1 MTSEQLRKILSVRA
15 TSRFGERIGRLIARE
30 GLLAETIDL
39 GTDPDP
45 RIAFRASYALEYA
58 FAADP
63 KRMEPHLSAFVDRY
77 AEVSCHGAQR
87 HFSKILAL
95 LLRQKSRRL
104 DDRRLDRTIEVT
116 FDRMI
121 DRSVPVAVKV
131 WAMEILA
138 RLADERPWIGEQLG
152 DTIRHLMDY
161 GGSPGLCSRG
171 PENLSPAERSQRSPL
186 SARVLEAEYVRA
198 RHENMQASLEKPRA
212 RKPRPV
218 TVSRNAKTDG
228 YPYDPHS
235 GRNSGS
241 ESPNPGRTA
250 FRQILHRT
258 ESVREV
264 VATRSPKERYG
275 IPYSACAPGTTRLRR
290 GYRGRQAHEPVDRT
304 ADHIGPNRRPHR
316 SGPAA

>member
-1 MTSEQLRKILSVRA
+1 MSKERFIQSLSIQYHRLNIFILTA
-15 TSRFGERIGRLIARE
+15 IIF
-30 GLLAETIDL
+30 
-39 GTDPDP
+39 
-45 RIAFRASYALEYA
+45 SYHCE
-58 FAADP
+58 F
-63 KRMEPHLSAFVDRY
+63 LSIF
-77 AEVSCHGAQR
+77 Q
-87 HFSKILAL
+87 
-95 LLRQKSRRL
+95 
-104 DDRRLDRTIEVT
+104 
-116 FDRMI
+116 I
-121 DRSVPVAVKV
+121 DRSFMQP
-131 WAMEILA
+131 
-138 RLADERPWIGEQLG
+138 
-152 DTIRHLMDY
+152 
-161 GGSPGLCSRG
+161 G

-316 SGPAA
+316 SDPAA

>member
-77 AEVSCHGAQR
+77 AEVNCHGAQR

-95 LLRQKSRRL
+95 LLRQKSLRL

-138 RLADERPWIGEQLG
+138 RLADKRPWIGEQFG
-152 DTIRHLMDY
+152 ETIRHLMD
-161 GGSPGLCSRG
+161 
-171 PENLSPAERSQRSPL
+171 
-186 SARVLEAEYVRA
+186 
-198 RHENMQASLEKPRA
+198 
-212 RKPRPV
+212 
-218 TVSRNAKTDG
+218 
-228 YPYDPHS
+228 
-235 GRNSGS
+235 
-241 ESPNPGRTA
+241 
-250 FRQILHRT
+250 
-258 ESVREV
+258 
-264 VATRSPKERYG
+264 
-275 IPYSACAPGTTRLRR
+275 
-290 GYRGRQAHEPVDRT
+290 
-304 ADHIGPNRRPHR
+304 
-316 SGPAA
+316 

>member
-95 LLRQKSRRL
+95 LLRQKSLRL

-138 RLADERPWIGEQLG
+138 RLADKRPWIGEQLG
-152 DTIRHLMDY
+152 DTIRHLMDC

-171 PENLSPAERSQRSPL
+171 RKICRRLSEAGGLRPDRPKRNMSVPDMKTCRPAPRSRAPENP
-186 SARVLEAEYVRA
+186 
-198 RHENMQASLEKPRA
+198 
-212 RKPRPV
+212 
-218 TVSRNAKTDG
+218 
-228 YPYDPHS
+228 
-235 GRNSGS
+235 
-241 ESPNPGRTA
+241 
-250 FRQILHRT
+250 
-258 ESVREV
+258 
-264 VATRSPKERYG
+264 
-275 IPYSACAPGTTRLRR
+275 
-290 GYRGRQAHEPVDRT
+290 DR
-304 ADHIGPNRRPHR
+304 
-316 SGPAA
+316 

>member
-1 MTSEQLRKILSVRA
+1 MTSKQLRKILSVRA

-45 RIAFRASYALEYA
+45 RIAFRVRGRPETNGTASERVRRPLRGSKLSWRAAAFLENPCA
-58 FAADP
+58 PASTEIPAAGRP
-63 KRMEPHLSAFVDRY
+63 AAGP
-77 AEVSCHGAQR
+77 
-87 HFSKILAL
+87 
-95 LLRQKSRRL
+95 
-104 DDRRLDRTIEVT
+104 DDRSHVRPDDRPLRPGSGQSLGHGNSSPAGRQAALDR
-116 FDRMI
+116 R
-121 DRSVPVAVKV
+121 A
-131 WAMEILA
+131 A
-138 RLADERPWIGEQLG
+138 R
-152 DTIRHLMDY
+152 RHDPSSDGLRRFSRLMQ
-161 GGSPGLCSRG
+161 PG
-171 PENLSPAERSQRSPL
+171 PENLSPAERGRRSPL
-186 SARVLEAEYVRA
+186 SARVPEAEYVRA
-198 RHENMQASLEKPRA
+198 RHENMQASPEKPRA

-218 TVSRNAKTDG
+218 TVSRNVKTDG

-235 GRNSGS
+235 HSGRDPGS

-290 GYRGRQAHEPVDRT
+290 GYRGRQAHEPADRT
-304 ADHIGPNRRPHR
+304 ADRIGPNRRPYR

>member
-104 DDRRLDRTIEVT
+104 DRTIEVT

-171 PENLSPAERSQRSPL
+171 RKICRRLNEARGPRSRPECSKRNMSVPDMKTCRPASRSRAPENP
-186 SARVLEAEYVRA
+186 
-198 RHENMQASLEKPRA
+198 
-212 RKPRPV
+212 
-218 TVSRNAKTDG
+218 
-228 YPYDPHS
+228 
-235 GRNSGS
+235 
-241 ESPNPGRTA
+241 
-250 FRQILHRT
+250 
-258 ESVREV
+258 
-264 VATRSPKERYG
+264 
-275 IPYSACAPGTTRLRR
+275 
-290 GYRGRQAHEPVDRT
+290 DR
-304 ADHIGPNRRPHR
+304 
-316 SGPAA
+316 

>member
-30 GLLAETIDL
+30 SLLAETIDL

-95 LLRQKSRRL
+95 LLRQKSLRL

-121 DRSVPVAVKV
+121 DRQIRSLIEYEYIHRKVSNFGLRGMFLCAVMLSPKLFVSVKV
-131 WAMEILA
+131 WYPMKEKVSSEFFKCKRKYYSLY
-138 RLADERPWIGEQLG
+138 
-152 DTIRHLMDY
+152 DTYLMLDA
-161 GGSPGLCSRG
+161 
-171 PENLSPAERSQRSPL
+171 PE
-186 SARVLEAEYVRA
+186 
-198 RHENMQASLEKPRA
+198 
-212 RKPRPV
+212 
-218 TVSRNAKTDG
+218 
-228 YPYDPHS
+228 
-235 GRNSGS
+235 
-241 ESPNPGRTA
+241 
-250 FRQILHRT
+250 
-258 ESVREV
+258 
-264 VATRSPKERYG
+264 
-275 IPYSACAPGTTRLRR
+275 
-290 GYRGRQAHEPVDRT
+290 
-304 ADHIGPNRRPHR
+304 
-316 SGPAA
+316 

>member
-39 GTDPDP
+39 GNDPSSDGLRRFP
-45 RIAFRASYALEYA
+45 R
-58 FAADP
+58 
-63 KRMEPHLSAFVDRY
+63 
-77 AEVSCHGAQR
+77 
-87 HFSKILAL
+87 
-95 LLRQKSRRL
+95 
-104 DDRRLDRTIEVT
+104 
-116 FDRMI
+116 
-121 DRSVPVAVKV
+121 
-131 WAMEILA
+131 
-138 RLADERPWIGEQLG
+138 
-152 DTIRHLMDY
+152 LMQ
-161 GGSPGLCSRG
+161 PG
-171 PENLSPAERSQRSPL
+171 PENLSPAERGRRPP
-186 SARVLEAEYVRA
+186 ARPPEAKYVRA
-198 RHENMQASLEKPRA
+198 RHENMQASPEKPRA

-258 ESVREV
+258 ESVLEV

-275 IPYSACAPGTTRLRR
+275 IPYSACAPRNDKAPARISRPASARAG
-290 GYRGRQAHEPVDRT
+290 
-304 ADHIGPNRRPHR
+304 GPNRRPHR

>member
-63 KRMEPHLSAFVDRY
+63 KRMDPHLSAFVDRY

-95 LLRQKSRRL
+95 LLRRKSLRL
-104 DDRRLDRTIEVT
+104 DARRLDRTIEVT

-138 RLADERPWIGEQLG
+138 RLADKRPWIGEQLG
-152 DTIRHLMDY
+152 DTIRHLMDCN
-161 GGSPGLCSRG
+161 GSPGLCSRG
-171 PENLSPAERSQRSPL
+171 RKICRRLSEAGGPRSQPERPKRNMSVPDMKTCRPAPRSRAPENP
-186 SARVLEAEYVRA
+186 
-198 RHENMQASLEKPRA
+198 
-212 RKPRPV
+212 
-218 TVSRNAKTDG
+218 
-228 YPYDPHS
+228 
-235 GRNSGS
+235 
-241 ESPNPGRTA
+241 
-250 FRQILHRT
+250 
-258 ESVREV
+258 
-264 VATRSPKERYG
+264 
-275 IPYSACAPGTTRLRR
+275 
-290 GYRGRQAHEPVDRT
+290 DR
-304 ADHIGPNRRPHR
+304 
-316 SGPAA
+316 

>member
-95 LLRQKSRRL
+95 LLRQKSLRL

-138 RLADERPWIGEQLG
+138 RLADKRPWIGEQLG
-152 DTIRHLMDY
+152 ETIRHLMDC
-161 GGSPGLCSRG
+161 GRFPRLMQPG
-171 PENLSPAERSQRSPL
+171 PENLSPAERGRRPP
-186 SARVLEAEYVRA
+186 ADRPKR
-198 RHENMQASLEKPRA
+198 NMSVPDMKTCRPAPEKPRA

-290 GYRGRQAHEPVDRT
+290 GYRGR
-304 ADHIGPNRRPHR
+304 
-316 SGPAA
+316 